1 MSCYHPVSAWIPA
14 VSHLIEPCTG
24 GLFSSFVAA
33 IKGSLKARR
42 LYFMRNG
49 WKRSRPIFKKPK
61 NLAGYIEIQLPCGK
75 CIGCRISR
83 CKDWSSRCWHESQ
96 LYKEN
101 LFLTLTYDPEHLPVN
116 DKGQPIVKVS
126 DFQAFMKR
134 YRQYLVRTGQE
145 SCRFFHCGEFGT
157 LRGRPHYHAL
167 IFNSGM
173 FPDLK
178 FYKFS
183 KSGEPLYMSKTITEL
198 WGQGRVIIG
207 SVTYKSAGY
216 VARYCLKKE
225 YGNKDRRGPGLSEYT
240 TMSRR
245 PGIGFAWFNKY
256 KEQLLSIGF
265 LNVPGKNGNYIKVPI
280 PKYYLNMLKNHLNF
294 AREYDRFIYRRMCR
308 ASASQSEY
316 TPERLAVKES
326 ILLDRLRK
334 LQRNIEN
341 ESKDILNL

>member
-1 MSCYHPVSAWIPA
+1 MACYHPVPAWLPIRSQLFPMISQAQFLSLISA
-14 VSHLIEPCTG
+14 SQ
-24 GLFSSFVAA
+24 
-33 IKGSLKARR
+33 GSLNSRR
-42 LYFMRNG
+42 LFFMRCG
-49 WKRSRPIFKKPK
+49 YRPARPIFKKPK
-61 NLAGYIEIQLPCGK
+61 NLNGYREISVPCGR

-96 LYKEN
+96 QYEHN
-101 LFLTLTYDPEHLPVN
+101 LFLTLTYAPEHLPVN
-116 DKGQPIVKVS
+116 GSGCPIVKVS

-134 YRQYLVRTGQE
+134 FRQHLVRSGQE
-145 SCRFFHCGEFGT
+145 SCRFFHCGEFGS

-167 IFNSGM
+167 IFNSGV

-198 WGQGRVIIG
+198 WGKGRVIIG

-225 YGNKDRRGPGLSEYT
+225 YGNKDHRGPGLSEYI

-245 PGIGFAWFNKY
+245 PGIGFTWFNKY
-256 KEQLLSIGF
+256 KDQLLSIGF
-265 LNVPGKNGNYIKVPI
+265 LNVPGKDGSYIKVPI
-280 PKYYLNMLKNHLNF
+280 PKYYLKILKNHLNF
-294 AREYDRFIYRRMCR
+294 ADEYDRFIYRRMCR
-308 ASASQSEY
+308 ACANQSEY
-316 TPERLAVKES
+316 IPERLAVKEQ

-334 LQRNIEN
+334 LQRNLEN
-341 ESKDILNL
+341 EG